1 MELSNDLAGFYMLNP
16 QSDANVEVAYLGLL
30 PSYVGNG
37 FGSHLLTNAL
47 NEGFSMEASRVWLH
61 TCSLDHP
68 YALAN
73 YKARGMNVY
82 KIEDDIQLI
91 PDSWPMP
98 DTLT

>member
-1 MELSNDLAGFYMLNP
+1 
-16 QSDANVEVAYLGLL
+16 
-30 PSYVGNG
+30 
-37 FGSHLLTNAL
+37 L

-73 YKARGMNVY
+73 YKARGMKVY
-82 KIEDDIQLI
+82 KVEDDIQLI
-91 PDSWPMP
+91 PDSWPTP